1 MTESSGD
8 KLRVSDT
15 ERESAVSALGE
26 HMTAGRIDVEEYG
39 QRSAR
44 VTTAR
49 TRGDVLREFADLPD
63 PKPAFLTDPLGAG
76 GFEAGRYGTPAAGQ
90 QPKPPAR
97 QGMGI
102 PAIVGVAAVAVI
114 ALTVLSVVLHHA
126 GFLFILIPVLLIV
139 SRARQGSN
147 RPDQHRRHH
156 HPHGRYYD
164 RNE

>member
-15 ERESAVSALGE
+15 ERESAISALGD
-26 HMTAGRIDVEEYG
+26 HMAAGRIDVEEYG

-63 PKPAFLTDPLGAG
+63 PKPAFLTDPLGTG
-76 GFEAGRYGTPAAGQ
+76 GFDAGRTGTPAPGQ
-90 QPKPPAR
+90 RPKSLAR
-97 QGMGI
+97 QGMGL
-102 PAIVGVAAVAVI
+102 PAILGVAAIAVI
-114 ALTVLSVVLHHA
+114 GLTVLSVVLHHA
-126 GFLFILIPVLLIV
+126 GFLFILIPVLVIV

-147 RPDQHRRHH
+147 RPDQHRRHN
-156 HPHGRYYD
+156 HPHGRHYD